1 MNRLVF
7 SALLFLLAF
16 APIRAQEA
24 PPPALGIL
32 MQTLDKS
39 EDPATQAN
47 LLRGIIK
54 ALEGRRGVPAPA
66 AWEALAAKLAQ
77 SPNQEVREQV
87 QTLGAI
93 FGSSSALAAMRQ
105 TLGSNDADRAARGK
119 ALESLV
125 AAKDK
130 ETLPLLL
137 DLARAPGPL
146 RRAALRG
153 LAAFDDPRIP
163 QIIVSAYPNLDG
175 DEKREALAT
184 LLARVDSAKV
194 LTTALDGKVI
204 PTTDVGAPQIR
215 QLKGFKDAQIEE
227 WLKQHP
233 ALTLALSNKQDEIK
247 RLKAYLIPEQVANGD
262 VSRGRALFTQT
273 CAICHKLFDT
283 GADLGPEL
291 TGANR
296 TDVDYLLQNILDPN
310 ALIGK
315 DYQSTT
321 VETKDGRLVVGLVK
335 AEDANALTLKTLAG
349 PVTVPHTDIKSVN
362 VSEVSLMPEG
372 LLAALKLDQIRDL
385 FAYLGSAQQTPMMAT
400 EFNAPD
406 FFNGRDFTRWRK
418 SSDAWQFADA
428 TFVGHGRPDKLETL
442 VSEMVLRNFKLTGQF
457 KVGGDKAAVEIVL
470 RGRGGDEL
478 FRGFSMSFGGNTPSN
493 VWMYHPGIPPQP
505 APIVGPIVETGK
517 WVPLEIESRGAKII
531 VKLAGQVAYDFSAP
545 SAESRT
551 IPAFYLLGDGAE
563 FAVKDLKVEVLP

>member
-1 MNRLVF
+1 MKQLVL
-7 SALLFLLAF
+7 SALALSLLF

-24 PPPALGIL
+24 PPALGIL
-32 MQTLDKS
+32 LQTLDKS

-54 ALEGRRGVPAPA
+54 ALEGRRGLPSPP

-93 FGSSSALAAMRQ
+93 FGSESALTAMRQ
-105 TLGSNDADRAARGK
+105 TLGNAETDRAAREK
-119 ALESLV
+119 ALASLV

-137 DLARAPGPL
+137 DLAKSPGPL
-146 RRAALRG
+146 RRAAVRG
-153 LAAFDDPRIP
+153 LAAFDDPRIA
-163 QIIVSAYPNLDG
+163 QVLVSAYSNLDG
-175 DEKREALAT
+175 DEKREALGT

-204 PTTDVGAPQIR
+204 PTADLGAPQIR

-233 ALTLALSNKQDEIK
+233 ALTLALSNKQDEIA
-247 RLKAYLIPEQVANGD
+247 RLKAYLIPEQIANGD
-262 VSRGRALFTQT
+262 LSRGRTLFTQI

-283 GADLGPEL
+283 GLDLGPEI

-321 VETKDGRLVVGLVK
+321 VETKDGRVVVGLVR
-335 AEDANALTLKTLAG
+335 AEDANTLSLKTLAG
-349 PVTVPHTDIKSVN
+349 PVTVPRSDIKSVN

-372 LLAALKLDQIRDL
+372 LLAALKLDQVRDL
-385 FAYLGSAQQTPMMAT
+385 FAYLGSAQQVPMMAT
-400 EFNAPD
+400 ELNIAE

-418 SSDAWQFADA
+418 SSDAWQFADGA
-428 TFVGHGRPDKLETL
+428 FVGRGQAKEVETL
-442 VSEMVLRNFKLTGQF
+442 VSDMLLRNFKLSGQL
-457 KVGGDKAAVEIVL
+457 KVSGEKAAVEIVL
-470 RGRGGDEL
+470 RGNGGEEI
-478 FRGFSMSFGGNTPSN
+478 FRGFSISLGGATASN
-493 VWMYHPGIPPQP
+493 LWIYHPGIPPQP
-505 APIVGPIVETGK
+505 ALLGPIVESAK
-517 WVPLEIESRGAKII
+517 WIPWELESRGAKIT
-531 VKLAGQVAYDFSAP
+531 VKLAGQAAYEFSAP
-545 SAESRT
+545 TAVSRT
-551 IPAFYLLGDGAE
+551 ILAFYLLGEGAE
-563 FAVKDLKVEVLP
+563 FAVKDLKAEVLP